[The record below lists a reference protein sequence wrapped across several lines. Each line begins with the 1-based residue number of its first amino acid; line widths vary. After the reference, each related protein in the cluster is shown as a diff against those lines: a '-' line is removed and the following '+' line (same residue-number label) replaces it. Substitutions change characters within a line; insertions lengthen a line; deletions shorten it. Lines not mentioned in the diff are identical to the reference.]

1 MGSRR
6 RSNAILGLD
15 ATIRRRAGVRCEPI
29 GSDLTAPFLR
39 LDSDID
45 FFAAEWMNE
54 QTTTGIPRPTGGNT
68 GLLDHLVRIEQ
79 QATSLRDE
87 ARKGREHIDA
97 RLQETQGS
105 DS

>member
-1 MGSRR
+1 
-6 RSNAILGLD
+6 
-15 ATIRRRAGVRCEPI
+15 
-29 GSDLTAPFLR
+29 
-39 LDSDID
+39 
-45 FFAAEWMNE
+45 MNE